1 MQKLNSRATFI
12 AIASIGLPYGTA
24 QRFLQKSARLIITER
39 IENSINQ
46 TLLFL

>member
-1 MQKLNSRATFI
+1 MQKLNRRARFI
-12 AIASIGLPYGTA
+12 AIASTGVPYGTA
-24 QRFLQKSARLIITER
+24 QRFLQKSARIIMTER